1 MIVKSV
7 FSVVVIVSLPNVD
20 LEEYSFNKLDYT
32 TTVKHCQQENF
43 KNTLEYNYIKT
54 EEHIFDQNIK
64 VLHKLM
70 RE

>member
-7 FSVVVIVSLPNVD
+7 FSVVVIVGLPNVD

-32 TTVKHCQQENF
+32 TTVNHCQQENF

-54 EEHIFDQNIK
+54 DEYIFDQTIK
-64 VLHKLM
+64 ALHKLM